1 MFVIVVTHDSTDPW
15 VYGPY
20 KTATAAERD
29 LKQYKA
35 TWSNRDWDSM
45 HAQVEELK
53 KRGVK

>member
-20 KTATAAERD
+20 KTKSAAQKD
-29 LKQYKA
+29 LAKYKA

-45 HAQVEELK
+45 NAQIEQVK
-53 KRGVK
+53 KRGQ